1 MIMKNG
7 TKGIHRLLGLLLAL
21 TMLLSLVAPVLNV
34 AYAQPDEGIGSES
47 VEEAAE
53 EQVPE
58 PHEEE
63 ALPVEDT
70 ETEEQEE
77 ETEPVTE
84 WEDPVAETE
93 EDVTPDPETED
104 ETEEPDVT
112 EDAVEEE
119 EETEEPE
126 EEHPDANPDHV
137 VPDGSPYGGQINYGI
152 YPETRF
158 GIFQSVPRNLLNA
171 VSNSP
176 STPGEVTLSK
186 VATPVPGM
194 VNTWDITL
202 RIEGKDK
209 PTTSD
214 IVLVIDT
221 SGSMNEYRRMAA
233 ARTAAN
239 KFVDELLPS
248 DNTRIGV
255 VSFANVASTRRALT
269 NNATNLHAAINALSA
284 TGGTH
289 TQAGVA
295 QAQALLD
302 NSDAD
307 NKHIVLLS
315 DGEPTYSFGMHNPNG
330 YLSSQRIEYAS
341 PGDSW
346 WQSTHNVSG
355 NRQATISAIPESQ
368 FTGNTVGES
377 TAMFH
382 RYSTASGGL
391 YYNHGN
397 SAIAQANFAKA
408 NSRVWTIA
416 LSVSTAGQ
424 GVLNQMASPGSYFTA
439 EPADLEAI
447 FQNIAGQIG
456 RAVKDATVSDAMGG
470 GFHIPGGVDS
480 VTVSQGTVASTNG
493 SLNWNPGTLTVPIAP
508 GSDIRFAEMKYR
520 VEINNDI
527 LSQTPNANGEYP
539 TNSFATI
546 NYTDADGNPANGTFP
561 VPMVDPILLIVE
573 KVLKNDKGEVITEDE
588 RVFDV
593 KITGNNGYDQT
604 YKVSAGQRKVMTNLR
619 LEDTYTVAETNV
631 SGPSNVEDYETTIN
645 IYGEDTNTFVINQED
660 PDTPVRVTNQE
671 KSLGKLTVK
680 KVFYNM
686 PEPAENVR
694 DRGLQ
699 VLQTPL
705 VFDFVLT
712 KPDGTTEE
720 FSLTADNTKV
730 FENLPYGVYK
740 VEETTTGYTT
750 VYDPANGKVELT
762 FDNRE
767 ATVTVSNRVLGND
780 AVTATKKWTG
790 ELQPVKPDVWFKLYR
805 ESAAEEKHAVPNAE
819 IKKLPTGPDAE
830 YTVSWDD
837 VPEYDEKGNAYTYSV
852 QEVYEDG
859 SNYVPGGYS
868 KTEDGLT
875 VSNEH
880 QTTDTTNITSLR
892 FVKEWKGDYG
902 DWTPTITVEVYNKA
916 TGETVRTAQ
925 LTYPDTTIEWKNLPY
940 MDDDGNVIDYGIR
953 EVNVPGGITPSDPT
967 ETESAIESIYYE
979 PSQSSTDWSIPGY
992 PSFVI
997 TRTTKNGPFVIW
1009 TLNHLPEGER
1019 HTFLTNLFAA
1029 AANDMKQPIIGLKGE
1044 YEANKANIIWIEGAQ
1059 VNHDIFPDIE
1069 GVGMITI
1076 NIQFNEDGTIK
1087 SSDLN
1092 YEGPNTWTHFA
1103 VGGYSSKE
1111 ISITNTYNAGST
1123 DVNGMKTWDD
1133 RDNQDGKRPDS
1144 IVIKLWKSVG
1154 GANPVLVESKTV
1166 TAAEEWK
1173 WSWTGLPEYEMG
1185 KPVVYTITED
1195 PIDDYTTEIDG
1206 YNVTNSYTPETVD
1219 VEGMKTWDDMDNQ
1232 DGMRPAEI
1240 TIHLWKTVGENESVL
1255 VETITV
1261 TETEEWKWSFTD
1273 LPKYEGGQEI
1283 TYTITEDPI
1292 DGYTT
1297 EVNGYDVTNTHEP
1310 SKININVTKVWE
1322 NTSTYPEKVTI
1333 KLLANGEDTGKT
1345 LVLTK
1350 ENNWTG
1356 TFEDLD
1362 EYSNGEKI
1370 EYTISEEHL
1379 ADYETTYSGNAKDGF
1394 VVTNT
1399 RIYTPPTGIN
1409 LDFLPYV
1416 LLLAVA
1422 GVGIGAT
1429 ILRKRK
1435 DEA

>member
-84 WEDPVAETE
+84 WEDPVSETE
-93 EDVTPDPETED
+93 EDVTPDPEVED

-119 EETEEPE
+119 EETEEATEEEEEEPE
-126 EEHPDANPDHV
+126 EPEDMPEMGDNPDHL
-137 VPDGSPYGGQINYGI
+137 PGPIYIDAPQIVQSMAG
-152 YPETRF
+152 RF
-158 GIFQSVPRNLLNA
+158 QLLANNMGLFA
-171 VSNSP
+171 DDLA
-176 STPGEVTLSK
+176 PGEVRLNKT
-186 VATPVPGM
+186 ATPVSGM
-194 VNTWDITL
+194 VNTWNIELEITA
-202 RIEGKDK
+202 RNTEE
-209 PTTSD
+209 TSD

-221 SGSMNEYRRMAA
+221 SGSMRDNGRMDAAKAA
-233 ARTAAN
+233 ARN
-239 KFVDELLPS
+239 FVNTLLPES
-248 DNTRIGV
+248 GLSNTRIALV
-255 VSFANVASTRRALT
+255 PYASNVGTKVDFTSNRQTLL
-269 NNATNLHAAINALSA
+269 NAINGLSA
-284 TGGTH
+284 NGGTF
-289 TQAGVA
+289 TQAGLH
-295 QAQALLD
+295 QADEYLD
-302 NSDAD
+302 GSNAD
-307 NKHIVLLS
+307 HKNIVLLS
-315 DGEPTYSFGMHNPNG
+315 DGVPTYSYAINRP
-330 YLSSQRIEYAS
+330 REYVQPYGSHYETIIGVPQSAFNYGTAV
-341 PGDSW
+341 GDG
-346 WQSTHNVSG
+346 TG
-355 NRQATISAIPESQ
+355 LRFQ
-368 FTGNTVGES
+368 FDSDGWFFPT
-377 TAMFH
+377 
-382 RYSTASGGL
+382 RY

-397 SAIAQANFAKA
+397 SAIAEAGFAKDKGRTVYTVA
-408 NSRVWTIA
+408 LEAGSEGETI
-416 LSVSTAGQ
+416 
-424 GVLNQMASPGSYFTA
+424 LNQTASPGKSFKAT
-439 EPADLEAI
+439 PSDLNAI
-447 FQNIAGQIG
+447 FQTIAGDISSAA
-456 RAVKDATVSDAMGG
+456 RNATVTDPMGT
-470 GFHIPGGVDS
+470 GFVVPAGQ
-480 VTVSQGTVASTNG
+480 VSNIEKSRGTATYNAATKTIDWQVGTVQSPTANPLVKREWLRYTVEIDDAILDVPVPGDGLYATNG
-493 SLNWNPGTLTVPIAP
+493 ETPI
-508 GSDIRFAEMKYR
+508 SYTDI
-520 VEINNDI
+520 
-527 LSQTPNANGEYP
+527 NGEPQTKYFTSP
-539 TNSFATI
+539 K
-546 NYTDADGNPANGTFP
+546 
-561 VPMVDPILLIVE
+561 VDPILLIVE

-593 KITGNNGYDQT
+593 KITSNNGYDQT
-604 YKVSAGQRKVMTNLR
+604 YPVSAGHRKVMTNLR

-631 SGPSNVEDYETTIN
+631 SGPSKVEDYETTIN
-645 IYGEDTNTFVINQED
+645 IYGENTKTFVINQGD
-660 PDTPVRVTNQE
+660 PDTTVRVTNQE

-705 VFDFVLT
+705 IFDFVLT
-712 KPDGTTEE
+712 KPDDTTEE
-720 FSLTADNTKV
+720 FSLTADGTKV

-875 VSNEH
+875 VSNKY
-880 QTTDTTNITSLR
+880 L
-892 FVKEWKGDYG
+892 
-902 DWTPTITVEVYNKA
+902 
-916 TGETVRTAQ
+916 
-925 LTYPDTTIEWKNLPY
+925 
-940 MDDDGNVIDYGIR
+940 
-953 EVNVPGGITPSDPT
+953 
-967 ETESAIESIYYE
+967 
-979 PSQSSTDWSIPGY
+979 
-992 PSFVI
+992 
-997 TRTTKNGPFVIW
+997 
-1009 TLNHLPEGER
+1009 
-1019 HTFLTNLFAA
+1019 
-1029 AANDMKQPIIGLKGE
+1029 
-1044 YEANKANIIWIEGAQ
+1044 
-1059 VNHDIFPDIE
+1059 
-1069 GVGMITI
+1069 TI
-1076 NIQFNEDGTIK
+1076 NIK
-1087 SSDLN
+1087 
-1092 YEGPNTWTHFA
+1092 
-1103 VGGYSSKE
+1103 
-1111 ISITNTYNAGST
+1111 
-1123 DVNGMKTWDD
+1123 
-1133 RDNQDGKRPDS
+1133 
-1144 IVIKLWKSVG
+1144 
-1154 GANPVLVESKTV
+1154 
-1166 TAAEEWK
+1166 
-1173 WSWTGLPEYEMG
+1173 
-1185 KPVVYTITED
+1185 
-1195 PIDDYTTEIDG
+1195 
-1206 YNVTNSYTPETVD
+1206 
-1219 VEGMKTWDDMDNQ
+1219 
-1232 DGMRPAEI
+1232 
-1240 TIHLWKTVGENESVL
+1240 
-1255 VETITV
+1255 
-1261 TETEEWKWSFTD
+1261 
-1273 LPKYEGGQEI
+1273 
-1283 TYTITEDPI
+1283 
-1292 DGYTT
+1292 
-1297 EVNGYDVTNTHEP
+1297 
-1310 SKININVTKVWE
+1310 VTKVWK

-1333 KLLANGEDTGKT
+1333 KLLADGVDTGKT
-1345 LVLTK
+1345 LELTA

-1356 TFEDLD
+1356 TFEVLD

-1370 EYTISEEHL
+1370 EYTISEVHL

-1435 DEA
+1435 NEA